1 MRNLILNALLILI
14 ANSALSESIVIRNV
28 DIYESSGVRENVSV
42 YVVDGIIKNIDSL
55 IFQTADIE
63 IDATNKTLTGGL
75 FNGETHIGAVEV
87 GAISSTVDF
96 HTDDIDVTASFK
108 PSDSFN
114 PNSTLIPHN
123 RVHGLTHALLTPEAE
138 SHMIA
143 GQAAIVELGN
153 NPKVINPSVGIVI
166 DYTEHGVSLM
176 GNSRSSAMAK
186 LKLAFDDA
194 RDFSRNRKAAL
205 LGDHRDYE
213 LSLADL
219 YALEPVISGEKPVI
233 VRVARSSDIL
243 DILEFA
249 KDFQLKLIL
258 SGVAEG
264 WMVAD
269 QIAKANIPVI
279 MDPIY
284 NLPTAYE
291 NLGARLDNAALLHKS
306 GVQLIFTGMG
316 WHNTHS
322 AYLVRQSAGNAVANG
337 LPKEAAIAA
346 ITSSPA
352 EIFQIGYSG
361 KIREGELANF
371 VLWSG
376 DPLEVTSEAELVMIA
391 GGKIAMASRSL
402 QLRDRYFNTIK
413 NQLN

>member
-1 MRNLILNALLILI
+1 MRNLLLNALLILI

-28 DIYESSGVRENVSV
+28 DIYESSGVRNNISI

-75 FNGETHIGAVEV
+75 FNGETHIGIVEV
-87 GAISSTVDF
+87 GAIKSTVDF
-96 HTDDIDVTASFK
+96 HTDDVEITASFK

-123 RVHGLTHALLTPEAE
+123 RVHGLTHALLTPEAQ

-153 NPKVINPSVGIVI
+153 SPKVINPSVGVVI

-249 KDFQLKLIL
+249 KEFQLKLIL

-291 NLGARLDNAALLHKS
+291 NLGARLDNAALLHTS

-391 GGKIAMASRSL
+391 GEKIAMASRSL
-402 QLRDRYFNTIK
+402 QLRDRYYNAIK

>member
-1 MRNLILNALLILI
+1 MIFSDLYKN
-14 ANSALSESIVIRNV
+14 IVIKKPKITLLFLIIFLVSFGYYSKNFQL
-28 DIYESSGVRENVSV
+28 DASSDTLLLENDPDLKYLREV
-42 YVVDGIIKNIDSL
+42 
-55 IFQTADIE
+55 
-63 IDATNKTLTGGL
+63 NKKYGSKDFLVLTY
-75 FNGETHIGAVEV
+75 TH
-87 GAISSTVDF
+87 
-96 HTDDIDVTASFK
+96 K

-153 NPKVINPSVGIVI
+153 SPKVINPSVGVVI
-166 DYTEHGVSLM
+166 DYTEHGISLM

-219 YALEPVISGEKPVI
+219 YALEPVISGDKPII

-249 KDFQLKLIL
+249 KEFQLKLIL

-269 QIAKANIPVI
+269 QIAEANIPVI

-291 NLGARLDNAALLHKS
+291 NLGSRLDNAALLHKS

-316 WHNTHS
+316 
-322 AYLVRQSAGNAVANG
+322 
-337 LPKEAAIAA
+337 
-346 ITSSPA
+346 
-352 EIFQIGYSG
+352 
-361 KIREGELANF
+361 
-371 VLWSG
+371 
-376 DPLEVTSEAELVMIA
+376 
-391 GGKIAMASRSL
+391 
-402 QLRDRYFNTIK
+402 
-413 NQLN
+413 

>member
-1 MRNLILNALLILI
+1 MRNLLLNALLILI

-55 IFQTADIE
+55 ILQTADIE

-75 FNGETHIGAVEV
+75 FNGETHIGTVEV
-87 GAISSTVDF
+87 GAINSTVDF
-96 HTDDIDVTASFK
+96 QTDDDEVTASFK

-153 NPKVINPSVGIVI
+153 SPKVINPSVGVVI
-166 DYTEHGVSLM
+166 DYTEHGISLM

-219 YALEPVISGEKPVI
+219 YALEHVISGDKPII

-249 KDFQLKLIL
+249 KEFQLKLIL

-269 QIAKANIPVI
+269 QIAEANIPVI

-291 NLGARLDNAALLHKS
+291 NLGSRLDNAALLHKS

-322 AYLVRQSAGNAVANG
+322 AYLVRQSAGNAVTNG

-391 GGKIAMASRSL
+391 GEKIAMASRSL
-402 QLRDRYFNTIK
+402 QLRDRYFNKIK